1 MPQGGKS
8 ADTAKE
14 KRQVGAIKKG
24 QKSVGRP
31 GAEARAFAPVTQHQ
45 GGGKNN
51 GSGRKVPFG
60 PVGGSGRK
68 TNLARSS

>member
-1 MPQGGKS
+1 MPQEGKS
-8 ADTAKE
+8 AETAKE
-14 KRQVGAIKKG
+14 KRKG
-24 QKSVGRP
+24 SATKTGQQSVGRP
-31 GAEARAFAPVTQHQ
+31 GAEARASGPANKHL

-68 TNLARSS
+68 TNLSRSS